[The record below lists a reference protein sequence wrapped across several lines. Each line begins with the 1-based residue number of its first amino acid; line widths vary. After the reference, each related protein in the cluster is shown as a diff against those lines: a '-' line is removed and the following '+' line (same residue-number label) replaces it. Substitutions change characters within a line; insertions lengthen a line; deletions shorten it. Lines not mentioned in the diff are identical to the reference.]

1 MALFTT
7 YLFGTFIL
15 GCVVNLTKSDQLK
28 KIYLTLTFL
37 IAFIITGFRGATV
50 GIDTY
55 PTIQLYRK
63 VALFGT
69 SGQLRSSEIEQG
81 YVFLCRILS
90 MITINPQIL
99 LIFTS
104 VLICCAFC
112 LVIKRYSKDYMMSC
126 VVFVSTIFT
135 VTMNVSR
142 QYMALALVIFAIL
155 YAVEKKTKT
164 TLVFL
169 LGAVSIHYS
178 ALVFFPIWILSFPK
192 FKFTTK
198 KLLLIGGVSFLAVP
212 LYMTLVSLLF
222 SFFPQYARFMTST
235 KYTSTSEI
243 SYPYLFF
250 LCMILLLEI
259 WTIIPRKTKEGHS
272 VTLQMANMRAGVE
285 SEKEYEREE
294 VANYLFTVLFIEY
307 IIIYLISRE
316 LWIASRLSY
325 FFQFSLVIVI
335 PNIIYRLKSQGA
347 SKYTTLL
354 IKIVFLLYFINFG
367 YRYFANDPHGVLPYV
382 FCWDQ

>member
-63 VALFGT
+63 IALFGT
-69 SGQLRSSEIEQG
+69 SGQLRNSEIEQG

-104 VLICCAFC
+104 ALICCAFC

-142 QYMALALVIFAIL
+142 QYTALALVIFAIL

-178 ALVFFPIWILSFPK
+178 ALVFFPILVLSFPN
-192 FKFTTK
+192 FKFTRK
-198 KLLLIGGVSFLAVP
+198 KLFLIGGISFLAVP
-212 LYMTLVSLLF
+212 LYMTLASYLF
-222 SFFPQYARFMTST
+222 SVFPQYARFTTSS
-235 KYTSTSEI
+235 KYSSSSDI

-250 LCMILLLEI
+250 LLTILLLET
-259 WTIIPRKTKEGHS
+259 WTIFSKKHRNN
-272 VTLQMANMRAGVE
+272 VTLNSANVISGTK
-285 SEKEYEREE
+285 SDKEYEKEE
-294 VANYLFTVLFIEY
+294 VVNYLFTVLFIEY
-307 IIIYLISRE
+307 IVVYLISRQF
-316 LWIASRLSY
+316 WIASRFSY
-325 FFQFSLVIVI
+325 FFQISLVVVI
-335 PNIIYRLKSQGA
+335 PNIIYRLKSQGI
-347 SKYTTLL
+347 SKFTTTL
-354 IKIVFLLYFINFG
+354 IKIVFVLYFINFG
-367 YRYFANDPHGVLPYV
+367 YHYIINDPHGVLPYV